1 MGCSSIPREISLFW
15 WSKMANHHAYIPD
28 WKGKTKGKS
37 LPCRDRPSE
46 SGACHFTETVHT
58 RTWFNAAPTR
68 VPEGIFIL
76 KSLVL
81 GDRYWNIMKSL
92 PQLTS
97 WGWHTPHWGN
107 EHAGV
112 NVLFFY
118 TWARRISE
126 NFSSLLGALTLAIPA
141 PQTL

>member
-58 RTWFNAAPTR
+58 RTWFDAAPTR

-76 KSLVL
+76 KSLML
-81 GDRYWNIMKSL
+81 GDRYWDIMKSL
-92 PQLTS
+92 YHSLLL
-97 WGWHTPHWGN
+97 
-107 EHAGV
+107 GV
-112 NVLFFY
+112 GIHPTGGMNMQV
-118 TWARRISE
+118 SM
-126 NFSSLLGALTLAIPA
+126 FSSFKPGLGEFLRIFLYSWEH
-141 PQTL
+141 LH